1 MASPD
6 TDQTASNV
14 EEGAGMGNGHAH
26 GGPALPH
33 SAHAGHAG
41 HAGHASHAVH
51 TPMSIAQVSD
61 SATGQPVP
69 ADGVAVVDTDPTE
82 TTEWL
87 DSLRYVINS
96 RGPDRAAYLLHAIEQ
111 EAYRLGVPIPFS
123 TTTPY
128 INTIPA
134 EEQPPFPGNREI
146 ERRIKSI
153 IRWNAMAMVVRA
165 NREDKSIGGH
175 ISTFASSATLVEVA
189 MNHFIRG
196 RGKDFSGDQ
205 VYFQGH
211 ASPGIY
217 SRAFLEGRLTEKH
230 LENFRRELSDGGGLS
245 SYPHPWLMPE
255 FWEFPTVSMGLGPL
269 MAIYQARFNKYL
281 QDRGI
286 KDTSNQHVWCFIGDG
301 ECDEPETLG
310 AISLAAREKLDNL
323 VFVINCNLQR
333 LDGPVRGNGKIIQEL
348 EGVFRGAGWNV
359 IKVIWGDEWDA
370 LLAKDEKGKLVKRMD
385 EVVDGQYQK
394 YVVMPGG
401 YIREHFFGADP
412 ELAEMVTHLSDEKLK
427 KLRRGGHDPE
437 KVYAAYDAAMKC
449 HGKPTVVIAKTIKGY
464 GLGEVGE
471 GRNVTHQ
478 QKKLNEEELRAFRT
492 RFGIPISDDEV
503 AKAPFYRPADD
514 SPEIRYLR
522 ERREAL
528 GGAVPSRPK
537 KSPLL
542 KTPALSEYMGFIE
555 KSAGRE
561 VSTTTGV
568 VTLMASLLK
577 DKTIGKYI
585 VPIVPDESRT
595 FGMDPLFKQ
604 CGIYAH
610 GGQLYEPVDSDQLL
624 YYREAKDGQI
634 LEEGI
639 TEAGSIS
646 SFIAAGTSYASH
658 GVPMIP
664 IFIYYS
670 MFGFQRIGDEIW
682 AACDCRAR
690 GFLLGGTAGRT
701 TLAGEGLQHQDG
713 NSQLFAIAYPTVKV
727 YDPAFVY
734 EATAIMLDGMDRMY
748 AKGEDWIYYITV
760 YNENYVMPPM
770 PPDCVE
776 GILKGMYRLREVT
789 ASASS
794 LPPLPHVNLLGSGA
808 ILREVIRAAELL
820 AEHWGIASTVWSV
833 TSWKELRREAQEC
846 RRWNMLH
853 PEATPRRSYLETV
866 VADADGLFVAAS
878 DHVRAVPEQLDPW
891 IPGGLFAMG
900 TDGFGR
906 SDTRGPLRRHF
917 EVDAEC
923 IAVGT
928 LSRLSATGAIAP
940 HVVAEAIRRL
950 GIDPDKLD
958 AASA

>member
-1 MASPD
+1 MASREIE
-6 TDQTASNV
+6 QSGSEVV
-14 EEGAGMGNGHAH
+14 EAAGVANGHP
-26 GGPALPH
+26 GGGV
-33 SAHAGHAG
+33 AGPEVG
-41 HAGHASHAVH
+41 PG
-51 TPMSIAQVSD
+51 PMSIGQVSD
-61 SATGQPVP
+61 SSAGQPVP
-69 ADGVAVVDTDPTE
+69 ADGVTSVDSDPTE

-96 RGPDRAAYLLHAIEQ
+96 RGSDRAAYLLHAIEQ

-134 EEQPPFPGNREI
+134 DKQPPFPGNREL

-196 RGKDFSGDQ
+196 RGSDFSGDQ

-217 SRAFLEGRLTEKH
+217 SRAFLEGRLSEKK
-230 LENFRRELSDGGGLS
+230 LENFRRELAEGGGLS
-245 SYPHPWLMPE
+245 SYPHPWLMPD

-286 KDTSNQHVWCFIGDG
+286 KDTSRQHVWCFIGDG

-310 AISLAAREKLDNL
+310 AISLACREKLDNL

-370 LLAKDEKGKLVKRMD
+370 LLAKDEKGKLVKRMG

-449 HGKPTVVIAKTIKGY
+449 HGKPTVIIAKTIKGY

-503 AKAPFYRPADD
+503 AKAPFYRPPED

-537 KSPLL
+537 DPPLL
-542 KTPALSEYMGFIE
+542 KTPPLADYMGFIE

-577 DKTIGKYI
+577 DKSIGRYI

-610 GGQLYEPVDSDQLL
+610 TGQLYEPVDSDQLL

-646 SFIAAGTSYASH
+646 SFIAAGTAYASH

-670 MFGFQRIGDEIW
+670 MFGFQRIGDQIW

-734 EATAIMLDGMDRMY
+734 EATVIMLDGMDRMY

-760 YNENYVMPPM
+760 YNENYEMPPM
-770 PPDCVE
+770 PPGCEE
-776 GILKGMYRLREVT
+776 GILKGMYRLKEVGGGG
-789 ASASS
+789 AAK
-794 LPPLPHVNLLGSGA
+794 LPHVNLLGSGA
-808 ILREVIRAAELL
+808 ILREVIRAAGLL
-820 AEHWGIASTVWSV
+820 AEHWGVSSTVWSV

-853 PEATPRRSYLETV
+853 PEAKPRQSYLETTL
-866 VADADGLFVAAS
+866 ANAEGLFVAAS

-891 IPGGLFAMG
+891 IPGGLFALG

-923 IAVGT
+923 IAIGA
-928 LSRLSATGAIAP
+928 LSRLAAAGAIGA

-950 GIDPDKLD
+950 GVNPDKID

>member
-1 MASPD
+1 MPPRD
-6 TDQTASNV
+6 ID
-14 EEGAGMGNGHAH
+14 
-26 GGPALPH
+26 
-33 SAHAGHAG
+33 HAGSDVGDQGTGAATTSLPRGAHMPMAISQAG
-41 HAGHASHAVH
+41 ASG
-51 TPMSIAQVSD
+51 
-61 SATGQPVP
+61 TGQPEL
-69 ADGVAVVDTDPTE
+69 ADGVSAVDSDPTE
-82 TTEWL
+82 TREWL

-96 RGPDRAAYLLHAIEQ
+96 RGGDRAAYLLQAIEQ
-111 EAYRLGVPIPFS
+111 EAYRLGVSIPFS
-123 TTTPY
+123 ATTPY
-128 INTIPA
+128 INTIPVDR
-134 EEQPPFPGNREI
+134 QPPFPGNREI

-175 ISTFASSATLVEVA
+175 ISTFASSATLVDVA

-196 RGKDFSGDQ
+196 RGDDYSGDQ

-211 ASPGIY
+211 ASPGVY
-217 SRAFLEGRLTEKH
+217 SRAFLEGRISEKQ
-230 LENFRRELSDGGGLS
+230 LENFRRELAVGGGLS
-245 SYPHPWLMPE
+245 SYPHPWLMPG

-286 KDTSNQHVWCFIGDG
+286 KDTSRQHVWCFIGDG
-301 ECDEPETLG
+301 ETDEPETLG
-310 AISLAAREKLDNL
+310 AISLAAREELDNL

-359 IKVIWGDEWDA
+359 IKVIWGEDWDPLLDKDDEG
-370 LLAKDEKGKLVKRMD
+370 LLVKRMN
-385 EVVDGQYQK
+385 EIVDGQYQK
-394 YVVMPGG
+394 YTVMQGD

-412 ELAEMVTHLSDEKLK
+412 KLVEMVAHLSDEKLK
-427 KLRRGGHDPE
+427 KLKRGGHDPE

-449 HGKPTVVIAKTIKGY
+449 HGKPTVIIAKTIKGY

-478 QKKLNEEELRAFRT
+478 QKKLNEDELRAFRS

-503 AKAPFYRPADD
+503 AKAPFYKPAED
-514 SPEIRYLR
+514 SEEMRYLR
-522 ERREAL
+522 ERRAAL
-528 GGAVPSRPK
+528 GGYVPTRPLELPK
-537 KSPLL
+537 LE
-542 KTPALSEYMGFIE
+542 TPKLADYLGFIE

-561 VSTTTGV
+561 VSTTTGA

-577 DKTIGKYI
+577 DKQVGKYI

-610 GGQLYEPVDSDQLL
+610 TGQLYEPVDSDQLL

-639 TEAGSIS
+639 TEAGSMS
-646 SFIAAGTSYASH
+646 SFVAAGTAYATH

-670 MFGFQRIGDEIW
+670 MFGFQRIGDLIW
-682 AACDCRAR
+682 AACDCRAK

-701 TLAGEGLQHQDG
+701 TLNGEGLQHQDG
-713 NSQLFAIAYPTVKV
+713 HSHLFAMAYPTVRA

-734 EATAIMLDGMDRMY
+734 ESTVIMLDGLERMY
-748 AKGEDWIYYITV
+748 GKGEDWIYYITV
-760 YNENYVMPPM
+760 YNENYEMPPM
-770 PPDCVE
+770 PAGCEE
-776 GILKGMYRLREVT
+776 GILKGMYRLKDVAVKREPGG
-789 ASASS
+789 AI
-794 LPPLPHVNLLGSGA
+794 PPVHLLGSGA
-808 ILREVIRAAELL
+808 ILREVIRAADLL
-820 AEHWGIASTVWSV
+820 AEHWGIPSTVWSV

-853 PEATPRRSYLETV
+853 PEAEARKSYLE
-866 VADADGLFVAAS
+866 GLVGEGEGVFVAAS

-906 SDTRGPLRRHF
+906 SESRSTLRRHF

-923 IAVGT
+923 IAIGT
-928 LSRLSATGAIAP
+928 LWRLAKAGAIGS
-940 HVVAEAIRRL
+940 HLVTEAIARL
-950 GIDPDKLD
+950 GVDPDKID
-958 AASA
+958 AALA